1 MANAPETKFYIATYG
16 GMGLDVAF
24 YSDPLAY
31 GREIQKAKREHES
44 DKLDSYTYGD
54 IPSPADKK
62 YLKTLETAVLEAEWW
77 LADPQVAARKDP
89 RGERKRT
96 IYKAADLVRER
107 STQTLDANAPTPS
120 LVASLTAIKD
130 LLEDGDDKETG
141 PGAFLTPAEQAID
154 LINAL
159 INQART

>member
-62 YLKTLETAVLEAEWW
+62 YLKALETAVLEAEWW
-77 LADPQVAARKDP
+77 LADPQVSARKDP

-96 IYKAADLVRER
+96 VYKAADLIRER
-107 STQTLDANAPTPS
+107 GRTTDTHAPIPS
-120 LVASLTAIKD
+120 FIASLTAIKD
-130 LLEDGDDKETG
+130 LLEEGTDKETE
-141 PGAFLTPAEQAID
+141 PGVYLTPAEQAID

-159 INQART
+159 IITART